1 VCQTTYWICAARHRH
16 RGALSIGLTADGGRS
31 QGAKAVSEN
40 YRFYAAK
47 MAELGAYRSA
57 NQPLQSQFD
66 ELMSFV
72 KTCEEQWESRLLDE
86 GTPA

>member
-1 VCQTTYWICAARHRH
+1 M
-16 RGALSIGLTADGGRS
+16 
-31 QGAKAVSEN
+31 SEN

-57 NQPLQSQFD
+57 KQPLQSQFD

-72 KTCEEQWESRLLDE
+72 KTCEEQWESRFRDE
-86 GTPA
+86 GTAA